1 MKIQGFYSSS
11 SSSLLTDLRNA
22 YGSTRNLINELIL
35 ISDSSFAVLIEVN
48 KQKSNFTITI
58 RLIEQT
64 IILVRAGR
72 LGRTIKI
79 VNLMR

>member
-35 ISDSSFAVLIEVN
+35 ISDSSFAVLIEDIEVN
-48 KQKSNFTITI
+48 KQKSNFTITTTDRTDYTCESRKI
-58 RLIEQT
+58 RT
-64 IILVRAGR
+64 
-72 LGRTIKI
+72 
-79 VNLMR
+79 NY